1 MQPGRGGHQEPF
13 HGPRGANEDLE
24 EQIAFPV
31 SQSKGCSCFLKCLKK
46 GKRKGLLL
54 FLDTSLVCWNMALK
68 ALNKLSA
75 PGAGSGSHTST
86 RGKAKVYRTISSPG
100 ENILPCPAHH
110 QPFSHL
116 VWREMQNTGAIK
128 KPVSNLLS
136 NLYTHI
142 SYLLTHLIITN
153 FFCRQWIS

>member
-13 HGPRGANEDLE
+13 QGPRGANEDLE

-68 ALNKLSA
+68 ALNKVPA
-75 PGAGSGSHTST
+75 PGTGSGSHAST
-86 RGKAKVYRTISSPG
+86 RGKAKVYGTISSSG

-116 VWREMQNTGAIK
+116 VRREMLNTGAIK

-142 SYLLTHLIITN
+142 SYLLTHLIMTN
-153 FFCRQWIS
+153 FFCRQ